1 MIHFVCPVRPWCSFF
16 EVQTL
21 TAEPFVVRRPS
32 QNGGQTQAAN
42 EEMVTAEL
50 SAPRCLDGQ
59 RALRMIALACNFH
72 IFAARITARLAAVL
86 LAVRN
91 IATAW
96 NMRAFLALLVHHDYS
111 SDRYSSGS
119 LVL

>member
-1 MIHFVCPVRPWCSFF
+1 MIHFVCPVCPWCSFF

-21 TAEPFVVRRPS
+21 TAESFLVRRPS

-50 SAPRCLDGQ
+50 SAPRCLDSQ
-59 RALRMIALACNFH
+59 RALRMIALAGNFH

-91 IATAW
+91 IAPAW

-119 LVL
+119 FVL